1 MIKTDLIA
9 QHMKMPAI
17 KLFLSYLMGHERQVT
32 AAILEK
38 DGNILIA
45 KRRKGRTLGGKWEF
59 PGGKIEPGETPQGCL
74 RRELKEEFGI
84 ETEVGD
90 FFCSSL
96 FQYSFIWIELLVYK
110 VKYISG
116 DFCVNEHDDAKWVNP
131 DELNNYDF
139 MDADKPVVRRLLS
152 K

>member
-1 MIKTDLIA
+1 
-9 QHMKMPAI
+9 
-17 KLFLSYLMGHERQVT
+17 MGHERQVT

-45 KRRKGRTLGGKWEF
+45 KRRKGKTLGGKWEF
-59 PGGKIEPGETPQGCL
+59 PGGKIEPGETPQSCL

-96 FQYSFIWIELLVYK
+96 FQYSFVWIELLVYK

-116 DFCVNEHDDAKWVNP
+116 DFKVNEHDDAKWINP
-131 DELNNYDF
+131 GELNNYDF

>member
-1 MIKTDLIA
+1 MSK
-9 QHMKMPAI
+9 I

-96 FQYSFIWIELLVYK
+96 FKYGFIWIELLVYK

-116 DFCVNEHDDAKWVNP
+116 EFCVNEHDDAKWVNP
-131 DELNNYDF
+131 DELNGYDF
-139 MDADKPVVRRLLS
+139 MDADKLVVRRLLS

>member
-1 MIKTDLIA
+1 MSK
-9 QHMKMPAI
+9 I
-17 KLFLSYLMGHERQVT
+17 KLFLSYLAGHERQVT

-45 KRRKGRTLGGKWEF
+45 RRRKGRTLGGKWEF

-74 RRELKEEFGI
+74 RRELKEEFDI

-90 FFCSSL
+90 FFCSSK
-96 FQYSFIWIELLVYK
+96 FKYGFIPIELLVYK

-116 DFCVNEHDDAKWVNP
+116 DFKVNEHDDAKWVNP
-131 DELNNYDF
+131 YELNGYDF
-139 MDADKPVVRRLLS
+139 MAADKPVVRRLLS

>member
-1 MIKTDLIA
+1 MSK
-9 QHMKMPAI
+9 I
-17 KLFLSYLMGHERQVT
+17 KLFLSYLAGHERQVT

-45 KRRKGRTLGGKWEF
+45 RRRKGRTLGGKWEF

-74 RRELKEEFGI
+74 RRELKEEFDI

-90 FFCSSL
+90 FFCSSK
-96 FQYSFIWIELLVYK
+96 FKYGFIPIELLVYK

-116 DFCVNEHDDAKWVNP
+116 DFKVNEHDDAKWVNLH
-131 DELNNYDF
+131 ELNGYDF
-139 MDADKPVVRRLLS
+139 MAADKPVVRRLLS